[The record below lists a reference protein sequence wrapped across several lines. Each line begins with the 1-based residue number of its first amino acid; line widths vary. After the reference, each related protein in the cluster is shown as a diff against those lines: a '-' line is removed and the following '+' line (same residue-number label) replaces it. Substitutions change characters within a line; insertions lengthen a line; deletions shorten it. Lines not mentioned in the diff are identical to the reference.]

1 MMTMNAREITQKALD
16 FQKGAFTCW
25 YDALSIIQDQTA
37 LAVEKTL
44 DQTSWIPDEGRRV
57 ISSWV
62 GTCKN
67 ERDRYRVYME
77 ESFSILEKRLA
88 QYTKDA
94 PAGSKKP
101 ATEEKQ
107 AAPVIKSKA
116 DAVEEKKAS
125 DAQETKQSI
134 Q

>member
-1 MMTMNAREITQKALD
+1 MTMNTKEITQRVLD
-16 FQKGAFTCW
+16 FQKGTFARW

-44 DQTSWIPDEGRRV
+44 DRTSWIPDEGRRV
-57 ISSWV
+57 ISSWI

-77 ESFSILEKRLA
+77 ESFSIFEKRLA

-94 PAGSKKP
+94 PAGPKKP
-101 ATEEKQ
+101 ATEAKK
-107 AAPVIKSKA
+107 AAPVIKSRA
-116 DAVEEKKAS
+116 DTVEEKKVS
-125 DAQETKQSI
+125 DAQ
-134 Q
+134 